1 MRSLTA
7 VAWEASKAWLA
18 AISIV
23 SRGCMRCAIRR
34 WLSGWIILSSVET
47 WYQVG
52 FLFHA
57 GSVTVS
63 AKVEPTGAF
72 WVTAMTSASSAGRS
86 WQKVSRN
93 LSGGIHTY
101 PSEWGAVLAA
111 AGGGFPWVMARS
123 PSPAS
128 GATAVM

>member
-23 SRGCMRCAIRR
+23 LRGVMRCAIRR
-34 WLSGWIILSSVET
+34 WLSGRIILSSVET

-72 WVTAMTSASSAGRS
+72 WVIAMTSASSAGRS

-93 LSGGIHTY
+93 LSGGIHAFCTR
-101 PSEWGAVLAA
+101 GHL
-111 AGGGFPWVMARS
+111 
-123 PSPAS
+123 
-128 GATAVM
+128 